1 MSTESEPTPNIP
13 GVDSALLRGLTQRRM
28 PRREL
33 LRTAGAGAGLLG
45 LSSLLA
51 ACGIVGSDARGGA
64 DKVDWVS
71 YWREQK
77 RTGELNFANWPLYI
91 DSEHGKSESL
101 VDFSKSTGIK
111 VDYEAVIQGDA
122 PFYAAIEPLLSA
134 QEATGYDIV
143 VMTNGWY
150 LTQLINSN
158 FLVELDHSK
167 LPNFAKY
174 ASDLVKNPNYDPG
187 NKYSVTWQTGFTGIA
202 YNTKF
207 IKRPITSF
215 EDLADP
221 AFKGHVG
228 MMNDNVELGCAA
240 LLRMGVKPENS
251 TPKQWAE
258 STKWLEKQRELVLGY
273 YDQSYIQY
281 LENEDTWITQAWSGD
296 VFQAN
301 LSGYPHL
308 KYVVPK
314 EGQVVWHDNMLI
326 PRQAQNPL
334 SALDWMNYYYTPK
347 IAGIV
352 EDWVNYVCPVPKAQQ
367 YIADIIKDP
376 TVANS
381 PLVFPPASITA
392 QSNPYYVYKDYDE
405 YETWNDTYNPIIE

>member
-1 MSTESEPTPNIP
+1 
-13 GVDSALLRGLTQRRM
+13 M

-64 DKVDWVS
+64 DKVDWTS

-77 RTGELNFANWPLYI
+77 RTGQLNFANWPLYI

-101 VDFSKSTGIK
+101 VDFTKATGIK

-167 LPNFAKY
+167 LPNFANY

-207 IKRPITSF
+207 IDRPITSF
-215 EDLADP
+215 NDLADP

-240 LLRMGVKPENS
+240 LLRMGVKPANS

-334 SALDWMNYYYTPK
+334 SALEWMNFYYTPK

-367 YIADIIKDP
+367 YIADVIKDP

-405 YETWNDTYNPIIE
+405 YEAWNDTFNPIIE